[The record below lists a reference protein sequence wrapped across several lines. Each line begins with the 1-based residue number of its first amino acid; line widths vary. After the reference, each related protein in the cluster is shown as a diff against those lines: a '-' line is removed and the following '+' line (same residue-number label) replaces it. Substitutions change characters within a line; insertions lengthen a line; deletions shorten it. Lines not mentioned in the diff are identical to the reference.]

1 MRQATSCGHLTTFVT
16 FSCRPGERK
25 HKSDTD
31 GRWAHD
37 KFAALE
43 LGQDIDNTSESA
55 FVRIMLVACKHSVG
69 GAGCPDQGVGGGA
82 VDLALHLRSAGLLP
96 LPFRV

>member
-1 MRQATSCGHLTTFVT
+1 MLP
-16 FSCRPGERK
+16 CRPGERK
-25 HKSDTD
+25 HKSDTE

-55 FVRIMLVACKHSVG
+55 FVRIMPVACMHSMG
-69 GAGCPDQGVGGGA
+69 GAGSLLLTSGGLG
-82 VDLALHLRSAGLLP
+82 RSLWTRPRTA
-96 LPFRV
+96 